1 VLRCLYRY
9 AEAFGYGP
17 QRPRDLASVA
27 DLVIRCNE
35 RNITLALELSAD
47 LAMQRLLV
55 GFDAQEEVG
64 PLLLELAK
72 NA

>member
-1 VLRCLYRY
+1 MLWR
-9 AEAFGYGP
+9 FFGP
-17 QRPRDLASVA
+17 QRPRDLTAVA
-27 DLVIRCNE
+27 DLVIRCCE
-35 RNITLALELSAD
+35 RDVPLALELSND

-55 GFDAQEEVG
+55 AFDGQEEVG

>member
-1 VLRCLYRY
+1 M
-9 AEAFGYGP
+9 
-17 QRPRDLASVA
+17 A
-27 DLVIRCNE
+27 DLVIRCCE
-35 RNITLALELSAD
+35 RDVALALKLSND

-55 GFDAQEEVG
+55 AFDGQEDVG